1 MTHQPRSV
9 SIAFVFML
17 LDALIWLTFGLVVAL
32 GAHPA
37 LPDVPLVRWSM
48 AVLSLAVVG
57 ALLGLSTSLRR
68 RNRVTY
74 VLAVSLLAVLS
85 LVTLFDDFGLVDL
98 AVLAVTVFPL
108 ALLLKDRAWYLRAP
122 QEGELGR

>member
-1 MTHQPRSV
+1 MTQQPRSV

-17 LDALIWLTFGLVVAL
+17 LDALIWLTFGLIVAL

-74 VLAVSLLAVLS
+74 VLAVALLAVLS

-108 ALLLKDRAWYLRAP
+108 ALLLKDRAWYLQAP
-122 QEGELGR
+122 QEGGQGR